1 MEKSV
6 YSSTNP
12 QFPHPL
18 PSFSTSA
25 AAESG
30 WTAYLD
36 DPSDDD
42 DTYTFPTSSLLSDAA
57 SHAACKFSPAAA
69 DPPPPLTDHLKI
81 STKLILKPKQTH
93 FFVDASLED
102 TASSPD
108 NSPKVGHLGPFD
120 GNNYRRK
127 SSLGN
132 GKKYRGDHERNLEM
146 SFKRKATEYTDLKK
160 RGLCLVPLSMFTNYM
175 G

>member
-6 YSSTNP
+6 YSSTP
-12 QFPHPL
+12 KFPHPL
-18 PSFSTSA
+18 PSFPSSA
-25 AAESG
+25 TAESG

-42 DTYTFPTSSLLSDAA
+42 DAYTFPTSSLLSDAA
-57 SHAACKFSPAAA
+57 SHSARKFSAAT

-81 STKLILKPKQTH
+81 PKKLSLKPKQPH
-93 FFVDASLED
+93 FFVDTSLED

-108 NSPKVGHLGPFD
+108 NSPKVGDLGPFD
-120 GNNYRRK
+120 GNHYRRK

-132 GKKYRGDHERNLEM
+132 GGKYGEDHERKLEM

-160 RGLCLVPLSMFTNYM
+160 RGLCLVPLSMFTNYL

>member
-6 YSSTNP
+6 NSSIQ

-18 PSFSTSA
+18 PSFSTSSA
-25 AAESG
+25 ATAVEESA

-36 DPSDDD
+36 DPSDDA
-42 DTYTFPTSSLLSDAA
+42 YSLASSSLLSDAA
-57 SHAACKFSPAAA
+57 SHAAYKLSA
-69 DPPPPLTDHLKI
+69 PPPPLSDHLKI
-81 STKLILKPKQTH
+81 PKKLSLKPKAQ
-93 FFVDASLED
+93 FFVDTSLED

-108 NSPKVGHLGPFD
+108 NSPKVADFGPFD

-132 GKKYRGDHERNLEM
+132 GRRMGEKYRDHEM
-146 SFKRKATEYTDLKK
+146 KTHEYTDLKK
-160 RGLCLVPLSMFTNYM
+160 RGLCLVPLSMLANYL